1 MTLVNAPGSFRRSG
15 RSGNGKDR
23 IRRVGTQQYPGC
35 RAGRRPERS
44 GWKRKKGLC
53 GYRAPDFS
61 GGGIS
66 TVVKR
71 KDVRARSRDAEN
83 RQAETGR
90 FAAVVRPARVP
101 GVRLAHTL
109 RRIADAETRSCGSRK
124 GGRSIHAGVNNSAKV
139 VRKFD
144 NRNFPNGKDRKTV
157 EIHPLSV
164 WWNGR
169 MLILRAGTG
178 RHGMAAWDETVRPA
192 GKCGYACALR
202 RILRMGSFSTPN
214 NASPKMPPLILDE
227 PSRRSTKMI
236 GTSSMRI
243 PSRQAEYFISIW
255 NP

>member
-23 IRRVGTQQYPGC
+23 IRRVGTQQNPGR

-71 KDVRARSRDAEN
+71 KVTQARSRDAEN

-101 GVRLAHTL
+101 GVRPAHTL

-157 EIHPLSV
+157 EIHPPSEP
-164 WWNGR
+164 WKGCGQIGWEGPD
-169 MLILRAGTG
+169 GT
-178 RHGMAAWDETVRPA
+178 AWPRGTKRSDPPA
-192 GKCGYACALR
+192 SAVTPAPCGGFCAWGVSAPRTALR
-202 RILRMGSFSTPN
+202 RRC
-214 NASPKMPPLILDE
+214 
-227 PSRRSTKMI
+227 RRSFW
-236 GTSSMRI
+236 TSLRAA
-243 PSRQAEYFISIW
+243 RRR
-255 NP
+255 